1 MDKMGKGRR
10 CDHRQRVGGFNLFG
24 IERGLYI
31 LKFSSRD
38 LPWNM
43 MNFNF
48 VNGGSKGW
56 MQVSIF
62 ELYLLQVKFT
72 EEATHYLSS
81 L

>member
-1 MDKMGKGRR
+1 
-10 CDHRQRVGGFNLFG
+10 
-24 IERGLYI
+24 
-31 LKFSSRD
+31 
-38 LPWNM
+38 

-81 L
+81 LYDGENCLLAFF

>member
-10 CDHRQRVGGFNLFG
+10 CDHRQR
-24 IERGLYI
+24 GLGVLIYLVSNVA

>member
-1 MDKMGKGRR
+1 
-10 CDHRQRVGGFNLFG
+10 
-24 IERGLYI
+24 
-31 LKFSSRD
+31 
-38 LPWNM
+38 

-48 VNGGSKGW
+48 VNGGSKVW